1 MKTIDDIEKLDIA
14 LVVAEELLEANNGYM
29 KQSAKDAETIDMLV
43 DFIEDIQYLVAAM
56 PTFMRKIE
64 KILDYADESEKLQ
77 KFLRKY
83 REEKNGTDS

>member
-29 KQSAKDAETIDMLV
+29 IQSAKDAETIDMLV